1 MAKEYNVNWEY
12 ITDMPNSE
20 VLMRYSMMAD
30 DAITRDIMNDI
41 EKSRQK
47 SNG

>member
-1 MAKEYNVNWEY
+1 MAKEYNIKWEDV
-12 ITDMPNSE
+12 TDMPNSE
-20 VLMRYSMMAD
+20 ALMRYSMMAD
-30 DAITRDIMNDI
+30 DAITRDIMNEI

>member
-20 VLMRYSMMAD
+20 VAMRYQMMAD
-30 DAITRDIMNDI
+30 DAITRTIMNDI
-41 EKSRQK
+41 AKSK
-47 SNG
+47 NNG